1 MNLHNL
7 IDGIKGIIPGGITL
21 KEFSIVTQ
29 TSEDL
34 SAEILD
40 NLMKNGI
47 GTFADGHVQ
56 FEENDRLKT
65 GILAITMGAPVEEI
79 SSLLTWQDFESLAA
93 EILESHDFETLRNVI
108 LTKPRMQI
116 DVVGL
121 KNELAILVDCKHW
134 NRMTNSSLEL
144 AVTRQIERA
153 KRYLS
158 ERPVRASVPVI
169 VTLRQ
174 HETRFIN
181 KVPIVPINQLGSFSE
196 ELFGNVDGIYG

>member
-7 IDGIKGIIPGGITL
+7 INGIKGIVPGGITL
-21 KEFSIVTQ
+21 KEFSIVTR

-47 GTFADGHVQ
+47 GIFADGHVQ
-56 FEENDRLKT
+56 FDENDRLKT
-65 GILAITMGAPVEEI
+65 GMLAITMGAPVEEI
-79 SSLLTWQDFESLAA
+79 SNLLTWQDFESLAA
-93 EILESHDFETLRNVI
+93 EILESHDFETFRNVI

-121 KNELAILVDCKHW
+121 KNKLAILVDCKHW
-134 NRMTNSSLEL
+134 NRMTNSSLEV

-158 ERPVRASVPVI
+158 EQPVRASVPVI
-169 VTLRQ
+169 VTLHQ
-174 HETRFIN
+174 HATKFIN

-196 ELFGNVDGIYG
+196 ELFGNADGIYG